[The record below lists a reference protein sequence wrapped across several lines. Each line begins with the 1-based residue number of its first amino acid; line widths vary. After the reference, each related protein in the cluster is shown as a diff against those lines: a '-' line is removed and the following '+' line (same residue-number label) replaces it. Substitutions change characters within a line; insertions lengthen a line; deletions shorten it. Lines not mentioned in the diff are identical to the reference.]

1 MKVAILGLGYVGS
14 ELLST
19 ITKNNINVVGYD
31 IDKSKINTLNRKYPV
46 SHKKEILINSSLF
59 IVCVPTPINKRHK
72 PDLSFTKK
80 VCKTISNYI
89 QNKPI
94 IVFESTFYPG
104 VTEDICIKE
113 IEKHSKKKINK
124 DFYVGYSPER
134 YSPGEKRPLSKID
147 KLVSASNKKT
157 ANFLKLFY
165 SKFINKVHIVE
176 NIKIA
181 ELSKNF
187 ENCQRDL
194 NIALFNELFV
204 YCKKLNIDYSKV
216 IKASKTKWNFHPFFP
231 GLVGG
236 HCISVDPYYLI
247 FDAQD
252 KKVSFKT
259 LETSRKINNK
269 FVNYIYLRIKKF
281 LIAENLIRKNI
292 LFYGLAYK
300 PNTSDLRNSGAK
312 IIYDKLRKDC
322 KNLVSFDPYITKKS
336 DISSKKFSIII
347 VMVSHNDF
355 KKNIK
360 FYSKILVKDG
370 LIFNPFKN

>member
-19 ITKNNINVVGYD
+19 INKNNINVVGYD
-31 IDKSKINTLNRKYPV
+31 IDKSKVNALKQKYSV
-46 SHKKEILINSSLF
+46 SYKKEILNKSSLF
-59 IVCVPTPINKRHK
+59 IVCVPTPINERHK

-80 VCKTISNYI
+80 VCKTISDYI

-113 IEKHSKKKINK
+113 IEKYSKKKINK

-134 YSPGEKRPLSKID
+134 YSPGEKKPLSNID

-204 YCKKLNIDYSKV
+204 YCEKLNIDYTKV
-216 IKASKTKWNFHPFFP
+216 IKASKTKWNFHPFLP

-247 FDAQD
+247 FDSQN

-269 FVNYIYLRIKKF
+269 FINYIYHRIKKF
-281 LIAENLIRKNI
+281 LIAENLVRKNI
-292 LFYGLAYK
+292 LFYGLTYK

-322 KNLVSFDPYITKKS
+322 KNIVSFDPYITEKS
-336 DISSKKFSIII
+336 VISSKKFSIII
-347 VMVSHNDF
+347 AMVSHSDF
-355 KKNIK
+355 KRNKK
-360 FYSKILVKDG
+360 FYRNILVKDG
-370 LIFNPFKN
+370 FIFNPFKN